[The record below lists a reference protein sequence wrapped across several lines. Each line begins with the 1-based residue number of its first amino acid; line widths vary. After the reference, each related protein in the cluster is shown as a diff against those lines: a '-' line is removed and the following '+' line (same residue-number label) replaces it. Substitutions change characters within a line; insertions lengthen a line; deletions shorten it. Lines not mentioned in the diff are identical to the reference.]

1 LTIIDIFIGDAGH
14 AFQIGTEA
22 DIICDQKACG
32 TRMLGITR
40 LLNKRACTAIGHED
54 EGTGP
59 FLLSVGFR
67 IDGSRGVAGAFVDVS
82 GITEVGICVIDIL
95 SNASAIRR
103 VAEECLTVIVSVG
116 FE

>member
-1 LTIIDIFIGDAGH
+1 MTIGVVIGREAGH

-32 TRMLGITR
+32 TRMLGIPR
-40 LLNKRACTAIGHED
+40 LLDKRACAAIGHED

-59 FLLSVGFR
+59 FLLSVGFGVG
-67 IDGSRGVAGAFVDVS
+67 GSRGIAGAFVDAG
-82 GITEVGICVIDIL
+82 GIAEVGICVIDIL

-103 VAEECLTVIVSVG
+103 VAEECLAVIVSVG